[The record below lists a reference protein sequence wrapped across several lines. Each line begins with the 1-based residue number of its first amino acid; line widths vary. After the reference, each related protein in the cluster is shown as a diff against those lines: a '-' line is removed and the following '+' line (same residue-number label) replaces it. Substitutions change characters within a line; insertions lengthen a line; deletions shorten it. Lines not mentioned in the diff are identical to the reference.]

1 MMRRVCSTTPVSV
14 HDYAEVLKL
23 PAGVIGVAV
32 WPLEHGFVLDGL
44 EVIGEEDILGDRLD
58 LRERIGQ

>member
-1 MMRRVCSTTPVSV
+1 M
-14 HDYAEVLKL
+14 HDYAEVQKL

-44 EVIGEEDILGDRLD
+44 EVISETDILGDRLS
-58 LRERIGQ
+58 RPQRKRRPSETSWPRRRR